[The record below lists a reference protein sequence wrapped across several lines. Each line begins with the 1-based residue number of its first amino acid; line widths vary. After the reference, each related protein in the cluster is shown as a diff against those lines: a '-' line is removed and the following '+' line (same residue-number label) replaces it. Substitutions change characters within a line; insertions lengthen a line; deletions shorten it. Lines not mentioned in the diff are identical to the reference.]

1 MHIRNA
7 DQLEN
12 LTPADYIRWRSG
24 VLTEIALELAQRF
37 TEEEISWAIEDQETM
52 SIIRARY
59 HHNEYE
65 HFAKKAGE
73 SQKDRVF
80 FNMADAL
87 QQNFHTL
94 EMVRMDGCYHEIFE
108 KAIEYSRAF
117 PYKTER

>member
-37 TEEEISWAIEDQETM
+37 TGEEISWAIEDRVTM

-65 HFAKKAGE
+65 YFAKKAGE
-73 SQKDRVF
+73 TLKDRVF

-87 QQNFHTL
+87 HHTFHTL
-94 EMVRMDGCYHEIFE
+94 EMVRMDGLYHEIFE
-108 KAIEYSRAF
+108 KALQYSRDF
-117 PYKTER
+117 PNKTE

>member
-1 MHIRNA
+1 MQIRNA
-7 DQLEN
+7 EQLEN
-12 LTPADYIRWRSG
+12 LTPADYIRWQSG

-37 TEEEISWAIEDQETM
+37 TGEEINWAIEDQVTM

-59 HHNEYE
+59 HPNEYK

-87 QQNFHTL
+87 QHNFHTQ
-94 EMVRMDGCYHEIFE
+94 EMVRMDGLYHEIFE
-108 KAIEYSRAF
+108 KAWQYSSAF
-117 PYKTER
+117 PNKTE